1 MAKQASLVFEAD
13 IPAHMRR
20 GCAATMMVVL
30 TESQSSISQV
40 SVDDSKQSE
49 SQSSSSNTLQVPD
62 CAYQAECFDEPRR
75 RSLSSLQTEETT
87 FRNSR
92 QDRRASA
99 PPVRR
104 ASCVWGQIW
113 DLRDLLSRKRKFSA
127 SSSDYQ
133 VRPNKNLF
141 SSYII
146 HSKGRLGLLES
157 GKMPYH
163 ILSLH
168 DIKAY

>member
-1 MAKQASLVFEAD
+1 MDKQPSLVFEAD

-20 GCAATMMVVL
+20 GCATTMMVVL

-40 SVDDSKQSE
+40 SVEDSKQSE

-62 CAYQAECFDEPRR
+62 YAYQAECFDEPRR

-133 VRPNKNLF
+133 VRPTKKLF
-141 SSYII
+141 SFYII
-146 HSKGRLGLLES
+146 NIR
-157 GKMPYH
+157 
-163 ILSLH
+163 LSLSEYSQT
-168 DIKAY
+168 ICISQIG

>member
-40 SVDDSKQSE
+40 SVEDSKKSE

-62 CAYQAECFDEPRR
+62 FAYQAECFDEPRR

-113 DLRDLLSRKRKFSA
+113 DLRDLLSRNCKFSA

-141 SSYII
+141 SFYIM
-146 HSKGRLGLLES
+146 HSKGSLGFI
-157 GKMPYH
+157 MY
-163 ILSLH
+163 
-168 DIKAY
+168 

>member
-40 SVDDSKQSE
+40 SVEDSKKSE

-62 CAYQAECFDEPRR
+62 FAYQAECFDEPRR

-104 ASCVWGQIW
+104 ASCVWGKPTLVWGQIW
-113 DLRDLLSRKRKFSA
+113 DLRDLLSRKVKFSA

-141 SSYII
+141 SFYIM
-146 HSKGRLGLLES
+146 HSKGSLGFI
-157 GKMPYH
+157 MY
-163 ILSLH
+163 
-168 DIKAY
+168 

>member
-1 MAKQASLVFEAD
+1 MAKQASLVFETD

-40 SVDDSKQSE
+40 SVGDSKQSLSLK

-113 DLRDLLSRKRKFSA
+113 DLRDLLSRKRKFS
-127 SSSDYQ
+127 SDYQ
-133 VRPNKNLF
+133 VRPNKNFF
-141 SSYII
+141 SFSII
-146 HSKGRLGLLES
+146 HS
-157 GKMPYH
+157 
-163 ILSLH
+163 
-168 DIKAY
+168 

>member
-30 TESQSSISQV
+30 TESSMESRSSISQV
-40 SVDDSKQSE
+40 SSVDDDSKQSE

-62 CAYQAECFDEPRR
+62 CAYQTDCFNEPRR
-75 RSLSSLQTEETT
+75 RSLSSLQTEKT
-87 FRNSR
+87 NSW

-113 DLRDLLSRKRKFSA
+113 DLRSLLSKKRKFSA

-133 VRPNKNLF
+133 VRPCKRITF
-141 SSYII
+141 
-146 HSKGRLGLLES
+146 
-157 GKMPYH
+157 
-163 ILSLH
+163 
-168 DIKAY
+168 

>member
-40 SVDDSKQSE
+40 SVDNSKQSE

-87 FRNSR
+87 FRNTW

-113 DLRDLLSRKRKFSA
+113 DLRVLLSRKRKFSA

-133 VRPNKNLF
+133 VRPNKNL
-141 SSYII
+141 SSFYII

-157 GKMPYH
+157 GNMPYH
-163 ILSLH
+163 I
-168 DIKAY
+168 